1 MDPVKQTRKHDHSE
15 DDSSCSHES
24 WQEQNFCCPYMNNCP
39 IMFQSMPMEQMPMNQ
54 MPMEQMPMN
63 QMHCCPMP
71 YNEMPYN
78 ESKCSREDEE
88 LEGDMRSPRPGGED
102 YHNHDYHDYGHH
114 YGHYYG
120 HYYPPYWHYPRPPYY
135 KRPRPWWMY

>member
-39 IMFQSMPMEQMPMNQ
+39 IMFQSMPMNQ

-63 QMHCCPMP
+63 QMNCCPMP
-71 YNEMPYN
+71 YNEMPYG
-78 ESKCSREDEE
+78 EAKCNREDDE
-88 LEGDMRSPRPGGED
+88 LENEMRSPRPEHG
-102 YHNHDYHDYGHH
+102 DYHDYEQH
-114 YGHYYG
+114 YG
-120 HYYPPYWHYPRPPYY
+120 HYYPPYWYYPRPPYY